1 MEDEIKRK
9 KYYIYENIDKIKN
22 HDQIIDLINIK
33 ACKFTKN
40 SNGIF
45 LNLSALEDELINLI
59 YQIII
64 NLMDYEENNES
75 TINQSHDNI
84 YIDKETINNEDI
96 IINGDMDNNVY
107 QKKAR
112 FTLQLQD
119 FTNNEQEIINASKKY
134 NL

>member
-75 TINQSHDNI
+75 TINQSHDTI
-84 YIDKETINNEDI
+84 Y
-96 IINGDMDNNVY
+96 MDNNVY

-119 FTNNEQEIINASKKY
+119 ITNNEQEIINASKKY

>member
-1 MEDEIKRK
+1 
-9 KYYIYENIDKIKN
+9 
-22 HDQIIDLINIK
+22 
-33 ACKFTKN
+33 
-40 SNGIF
+40 
-45 LNLSALEDELINLI
+45 
-59 YQIII
+59 
-64 NLMDYEENNES
+64 MDYEENNES
-75 TINQSHDNI
+75 TINQSHDTI

>member
-1 MEDEIKRK
+1 MFRK
-9 KYYIYENIDKIKN
+9 YG
-22 HDQIIDLINIK
+22 L
-33 ACKFTKN
+33 
-40 SNGIF
+40 
-45 LNLSALEDELINLI
+45 
-59 YQIII
+59 
-64 NLMDYEENNES
+64 DYEENNES
-75 TINQSHDNI
+75 TINQSHDTI
-84 YIDKETINNEDI
+84 YIDKETINYEDI